1 MLPSFLLW
9 RPDYDGY
16 NNIPH
21 GTIRVTRD
29 IMFHVIDLV
38 WAVHGSNNRSYA
50 RVVLQRVIDSNAL
63 YESDFSYIQ
72 RGHVKT
78 QLVSFKNAIKLV
90 MALPGKNAKLGR
102 ADFAHVLLHF
112 IAGDTQLKAAIDKNA
127 ESTDLLNIL
136 AREAIRIESSDAGP
150 STAPAAAPAG
160 EKPCVCML
168 AIPPPLKVPQ

>member
-1 MLPSFLLW
+1 MRTSFGAKFVGVSTLFFFTLFW
-9 RPDYDGY
+9 FENAPEMDH
-16 NNIPH
+16 NTPH

-90 MALPGKNAKLGR
+90 MTLPGKNAKLGR

-112 IAGDTQLKAAIDKNA
+112 IGGDTRLKAAIDNNA

-136 AREAIRIESSDAGP
+136 ARQGIRLGIESSDAGP
-150 STAPAAAPAG
+150 SNAPDH
-160 EKPCVCML
+160 
-168 AIPPPLKVPQ
+168 